1 MIEISNLPKYFTF
14 LAWSISMASYH
25 AQLPISQLLQM
36 LGLFGIGALVMR
48 GAGCTI
54 NDMWDSQIDKLVERT
69 QLRPLASGE
78 ITQFEA
84 LSFLGIQLSAGLA
97 VLTQLNWYSIFLG
110 ASSLGLVTIY
120 PYMKRVTFWPQL
132 FLG

>member
-1 MIEISNLPKYFTF
+1 
-14 LAWSISMASYH
+14 MASYH

-97 VLTQLNWYSIFLG
+97 VLTQLNWYSVFLG
-110 ASSLGLVTIY
+110 ASSLGLVGIY